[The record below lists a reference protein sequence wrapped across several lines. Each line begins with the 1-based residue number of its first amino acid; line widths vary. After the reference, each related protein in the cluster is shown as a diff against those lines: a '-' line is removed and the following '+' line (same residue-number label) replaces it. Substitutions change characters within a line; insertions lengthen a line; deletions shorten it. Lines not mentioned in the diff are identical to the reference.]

1 MKKYMTMI
9 GIAVAV
15 LFPLTACAGTV
26 VQQHTSHGHT
36 THKAISGNTAHYV
49 DYATI
54 VLCVVWPWLVCC

>member
-1 MKKYMTMI
+1 MLRKVRTKLEGDYNMKKYMTMI

-36 THKAISGNTAHYV
+36 THK
-49 DYATI
+49 TI
-54 VLCVVWPWLVCC
+54 VA